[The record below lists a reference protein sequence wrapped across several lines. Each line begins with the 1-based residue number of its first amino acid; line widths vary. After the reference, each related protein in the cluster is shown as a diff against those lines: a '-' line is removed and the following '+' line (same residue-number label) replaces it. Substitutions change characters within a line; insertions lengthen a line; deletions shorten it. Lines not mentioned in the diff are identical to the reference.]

1 MKNSI
6 VVLVLFL
13 SFQGSA
19 NTVLTQF
26 QENDKALVEMNENS
40 FDRKKRINKKRKRKC
55 KKWGKRS
62 FAG

>member
-6 VVLVLFL
+6 VILILFL

-19 NTVLTQF
+19 NSTFSQF
-26 QENDKALVEMNENS
+26 QQNEKALVEMNENS

>member
-6 VVLVLFL
+6 VILILFL

-19 NTVLTQF
+19 NSTFSQI
-26 QENDKALVEMNENS
+26 QENEKALVEMNENS

-55 KKWGKRS
+55 RKWGKRS